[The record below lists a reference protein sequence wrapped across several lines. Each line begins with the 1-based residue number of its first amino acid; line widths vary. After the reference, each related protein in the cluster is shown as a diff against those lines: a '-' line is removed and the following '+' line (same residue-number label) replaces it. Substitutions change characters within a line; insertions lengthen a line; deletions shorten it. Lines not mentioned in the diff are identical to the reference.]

1 MRLKCGIFYNRFA
14 RNLLVSR
21 SLKNFENRSALAKL
35 EAKIEWH
42 LFLDTV
48 YIYIC

>member
-1 MRLKCGIFYNRFA
+1 MRMKCGGIFYYRFA
-14 RNLLVSR
+14 RNLLLSR

-42 LFLDTV
+42 LFLDSL
-48 YIYIC
+48 YMC